1 MAKDIVKRFRL
12 GSSEAEMLKEQA
24 EKAGMNE
31 SQYIRFLI
39 TQKPNDYPEIKKS
52 LKELV
57 NEVNRIGVNINEIVY
72 NNNSML
78 YSQPDKNRLMA
89 YMRRLN
95 QTLEE
100 AVVRLGYH

>member
-1 MAKDIVKRFRL
+1 MAKDIVKRFRF
-12 GSSEAEMLKEQA
+12 GNGEAAMLKEQA

-31 SQYIRFLI
+31 SQYVRLLV
-39 TQKPNDYPEIKKS
+39 TQKPNDYPEIQKS
-52 LKELV
+52 LKGLV

-72 NNNSML
+72 NNNSRL
-78 YSQPDKNRLMA
+78 YRQTDKDRLMA
-89 YMRRLN
+89 YMRRLD

>member
-1 MAKDIVKRFRL
+1 MAKDIVKKFRI
-12 GSSEAEMLKEQA
+12 GSNEAAMLKEQA

-39 TQKPNDYPEIKKS
+39 TQKPNDYPGIQKS
-52 LKELV
+52 LKGLV
-57 NEVNRIGVNINEIVY
+57 NEINRIGVNINEIVY

-78 YSQPDKNRLMA
+78 YRQPDKDRLMA

-95 QTLEE
+95 HTLEE